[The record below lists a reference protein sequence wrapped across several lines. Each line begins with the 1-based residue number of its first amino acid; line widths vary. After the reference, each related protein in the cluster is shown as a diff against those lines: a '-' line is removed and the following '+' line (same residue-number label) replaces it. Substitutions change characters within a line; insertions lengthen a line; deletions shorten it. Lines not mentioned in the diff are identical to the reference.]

1 MKNTL
6 SLVESVKAEI
16 LVELNVFIDKCNRT
30 PKGENDNERLREYRE
45 DLRRNIL
52 NILINRGTEFD
63 VQTKIIMWV
72 EYMLRELMAD
82 KISSNDL
89 VDIINEQFGPEDHLT
104 DEFEEKEEESLENNK
119 VNIMDKVKDRE
130 TNTRVDLIDT
140 CKTELEA
147 LVSTLDRFNNIESTE
162 VTEVT
167 IDTMLPEYII
177 GLYADEQE
185 ILKATLCEYKM
196 WLETKV
202 SSSEEGKLGDHNIL
216 GALINAVYTTHQL
229 ILFANKF
236 TDPTTAVEINKETE
250 ICIKCIREVINL
262 EESIVIATELIHQN
276 PFVVNDMILSTSLC
290 VDLII
295 NILSNIK
302 SSITIVSNAGI
313 NLAVFSKMI
322 TVCTTLNNYI
332 LDNVDFEYEE

>member
-30 PKGENDNERLREYRE
+30 PKGENDNERLCEYRE

-89 VDIINEQFGPEDHLT
+89 VDIINEQFSPEDHLI

-119 VNIMDKVKDRE
+119 VNIMDKLKERVS
-130 TNTRVDLIDT
+130 NTQVDLINS
-140 CKTELEA
+140 CKSELDE
-147 LVSTLDRFNNIESTE
+147 LISILDRFNTVVSTE
-162 VTEVT
+162 FTETT

-177 GLYADEQE
+177 GLCADGQE
-185 ILKATLCEYKM
+185 ILKGTLCEYKM
-196 WLETKV
+196 WLEDKL
-202 SSSEEGKLGDHNIL
+202 SSSDEDKLGTHNIL
-216 GALINAVYTTHQL
+216 GTLCNIIYTLRQL
-229 ILFANKF
+229 ILFVNKF
-236 TDPTTAVEINKETE
+236 TDPATSVEVNKETA
-250 ICIKCIREVINL
+250 ICIKCISEAINL
-262 EESIVIATELIHQN
+262 GDVTALATDLIHEN
-276 PFVVNDMILSTSLC
+276 PFIINDMILSTSLC

-302 SSITIVSNAGI
+302 SSLTIVSNAGI
-313 NLAVFSKMI
+313 NLVTFSKMI
-322 TVCTTLNNYI
+322 TVCSTLNNYI
-332 LDNVDFEYEE
+332 LDNVDLDYEE